1 MWPLARCARF
11 AGLVVSLLVCGAL
24 LMATP
29 LLADD
34 ELPPPAADGDGWSYA
49 PPARA
54 LPRLDGLR
62 EVLGDIIGGSEARWG
77 IGVRDLATGETIGL
91 NLTERFA
98 AASLYKLGVLLEVQH
113 QLEEGRLRAG
123 RMVAVSARDVD
134 REWGGSAF
142 AAGTFLYIEDALESM
157 ITRSD
162 NGAAMALVRSVG
174 GGNAVNARFRALG
187 MLQSVYDDTPQ
198 TSPAD
203 QLTLFTALAAGE
215 AVSPE
220 ASAAALRLLAR
231 QQVRDRIPQGLP
243 ANGDWFIAH
252 KTGDFDDVIADSGIV
267 VLPRSAYVLSLIV
280 NAPTSS
286 QTRALFGSISA
297 AVYEVFARETSYA
310 EFPSDLYLLFA
321 EAALGDERT
330 R

>member
-1 MWPLARCARF
+1 MWPLARRARL
-11 AGLVVSLLVCGAL
+11 AALVVSFVMCSAL
-24 LMATP
+24 LLATP
-29 LLADD
+29 GLADD
-34 ELPPPAADGDGWSYA
+34 DLPPPAPDADGWSYA
-49 PPARA
+49 PPALA
-54 LPRLDGLR
+54 LPRLDGLPA
-62 EVLGDIIGGSEARWG
+62 VLGDLIGDSEARWG
-77 IGVRDLATGETIGL
+77 IAVRDLATGETIGL
-91 NLTERFA
+91 NLTQRFA
-98 AASLYKLGVLLEVQH
+98 AASLYKVGVLLEVQH

-142 AAGTFLYIEDALESM
+142 AAGTFLSIEDALESM

-162 NGAAMALVRSVG
+162 NGSAMALVRSVG
-174 GGNAVNARFRALG
+174 GGNVVNARFRSLG
-187 MLQSVYDDTPQ
+187 MPQTVYDDTPR

-252 KTGDFDDVIADSGIV
+252 KTGDYYDVIADSGIV
-267 VLPRSAYVLSLIV
+267 VTPRSAYVLSLIA
-280 NAPTSS
+280 NDPTSTR
-286 QTRALFGSISA
+286 TRALFGSISA
-297 AVYEVFARETSYA
+297 AVYEVFASETSYA

-321 EAALGDERT
+321 EAALADEAQR
-330 R
+330 